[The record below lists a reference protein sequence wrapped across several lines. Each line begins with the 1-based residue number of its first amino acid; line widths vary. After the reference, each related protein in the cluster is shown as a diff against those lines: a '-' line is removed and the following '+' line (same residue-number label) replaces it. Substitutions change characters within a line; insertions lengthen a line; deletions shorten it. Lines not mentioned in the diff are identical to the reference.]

1 MGRAE
6 IQLSCADAL
15 SVFKVDIGK
24 LATTQVRTSDGP
36 GNLSSGGLNEQYI
49 VF

>member
-6 IQLSCADAL
+6 IQLSGADAL
-15 SVFKVDIGK
+15 SICKVDIGK
-24 LATTQVRTSDGP
+24 LTTTQVRTSD
-36 GNLSSGGLNEQYI
+36 GNLSSGGLNEEHI

>member
-6 IQLSCADAL
+6 IQLSGADAL
-15 SVFKVDIGK
+15 SICKVDIGK
-24 LATTQVRTSDGP
+24 LATTQVKTSDGP
-36 GNLSSGGLNEQYI
+36 GNLSSGDLNEQHI